1 MQGNRD
7 GTLKPPEG
15 GGGEELVGYTLEGVY
30 RLDAIISRGAT
41 SVVYRATNLRLDQE
55 VAVKVLAAY
64 LSEDE
69 ALMNRFETEA
79 KLQAKLRH
87 PNIVAVQDFVR
98 VDNVYAIVM
107 EFFNGVTL
115 DRILYDLDGPMPLD
129 QIREIIGPVL
139 DAIGYAH
146 DEGIIHRDIKPSNIL
161 LADVGGQT
169 YPKVMDFG
177 IAKVLAQSSS
187 QNTAPG
193 AMLGTLL
200 YMSPEQCKALKTVDE
215 RSDVYSLGITLYQ
228 MATGMVPFF
237 AESAFD
243 IMMAHVQTSPPKPR
257 DLVAEVSRRL
267 EKLVLKALSKDPAQR
282 YRSVGEMRQAL
293 DALPLVE
300 DYVPP
305 SSEIRALVDEPELV
319 QPSRSSIIERE
330 LERYVGDGFAS
341 EPPASFDD
349 AVFDKEIISLDELP
363 LTDPDDDEPE
373 PPKKPGP
380 RATEPREVESEHLI
394 DESFGEEAAKPRK
407 QKSSSDIDF
416 SRGEIERVDDP
427 DALFSKR
434 WEDDISAR
442 LKLRVPSSEDWDRF
456 FDPSTFG
463 GGIFCPTQSPPQ
475 VGTHV
480 RVEITF
486 VRGPRFF
493 VHGAVTWRRPRLNDP
508 RARAGVGIQVHPS
521 ERNKLSYVNSW
532 VRGAVNDQRDLRRLP
547 IKLRVTYTA
556 RAGRR
561 INFTRDL
568 HEEGLFIR
576 SQELLELN
584 TPIRLLLM
592 PPDNPRPI
600 ELLGRVKRQ
609 VEARDERG
617 MGIELRFRDDRS
629 RNTYAAFVDHIER
642 LFLAGEL
649 PDDAVA

>member
-1 MQGNRD
+1 VQGNRD

-394 DESFGEEAAKPRK
+394 DESFGEEAAIAG
-407 QKSSSDIDF
+407 QI
-416 SRGEIERVDDP
+416 I
-427 DALFSKR
+427 
-434 WEDDISAR
+434 
-442 LKLRVPSSEDWDRF
+442 
-456 FDPSTFG
+456 
-463 GGIFCPTQSPPQ
+463 
-475 VGTHV
+475 VGH
-480 RVEITF
+480 
-486 VRGPRFF
+486 
-493 VHGAVTWRRPRLNDP
+493 
-508 RARAGVGIQVHPS
+508 
-521 ERNKLSYVNSW
+521 
-532 VRGAVNDQRDLRRLP
+532 
-547 IKLRVTYTA
+547 
-556 RAGRR
+556 
-561 INFTRDL
+561 
-568 HEEGLFIR
+568 
-576 SQELLELN
+576 
-584 TPIRLLLM
+584 
-592 PPDNPRPI
+592 
-600 ELLGRVKRQ
+600 
-609 VEARDERG
+609 
-617 MGIELRFRDDRS
+617 
-629 RNTYAAFVDHIER
+629 
-642 LFLAGEL
+642 
-649 PDDAVA
+649 